1 MKCPF
6 CGKLNTRVVDSRP
19 GKIEFEVRRRREC
32 QACTQRFTTYER
44 VEQVPVMI
52 VKKDSRREEF
62 DREKILR
69 GIQKACEKRAIS
81 VNQIEEMVDAIER
94 DLRESNE
101 REVPSKVVGEK
112 IITALKAVDDV
123 AYVRFASVYREFRHV
138 ADFIDEL
145 KGLLPSECQTIELD
159 QMAAPGNGASVS
171 VASGTGKG
179 RQDD

>member
-1 MKCPF
+1 MKCPY

-32 QACTQRFTTYER
+32 QGCGQRFTTYER

-52 VKKDSRREEF
+52 VKKDNRREEF

-81 VNQIEEMVDAIER
+81 VDQIEDVVDAVEK

-101 REVPSKVVGEK
+101 KEVSSKKVGEK
-112 IITALKAVDDV
+112 IITALKEIDDV
-123 AYVRFASVYREFRHV
+123 AYVRFASVYREFKDV
-138 ADFIDEL
+138 ADFLSEL
-145 KGLLPSECQTIELD
+145 KRLLPGECSPELEQLTRAD
-159 QMAAPGNGASVS
+159 
-171 VASGTGKG
+171 KE
-179 RQDD
+179 DD

>member
-1 MKCPF
+1 MKCPY

-32 QACTQRFTTYER
+32 QGCNQRFTTYER

-81 VNQIEEMVDAIER
+81 VDQIEDVVDAIEK

-101 REVPSKVVGEK
+101 REVSSKTVGEK
-112 IITALKAVDDV
+112 IITSLKEIDDV
-123 AYVRFASVYREFRHV
+123 AYVRFASVYREFKDV
-138 ADFIDEL
+138 ADFLEEL
-145 KGLLPSECQTIELD
+145 KGLLPRECQSPELE
-159 QMAAPGNGASVS
+159 QLGAAD
-171 VASGTGKG
+171 

>member
-1 MKCPF
+1 MKCPY

-32 QACTQRFTTYER
+32 HQGCSQRFTTYER

-69 GIQKACEKRAIS
+69 GVQKACEKRAIS
-81 VNQIEEMVDAIER
+81 VDQIEDVVDAVEK
-94 DLRESNE
+94 DLRDSNE
-101 REVPSKVVGEK
+101 REVSSKTVGEK
-112 IITALKAVDDV
+112 IITALKQIDDV
-123 AYVRFASVYREFRHV
+123 AYVRFASVYREFKDV
-138 ADFIDEL
+138 ADFFEEL
-145 KGLLPSECQTIELD
+145 KGLLPSKSQFPELD
-159 QMAAPGNGASVS
+159 SAAD
-171 VASGTGKG
+171 